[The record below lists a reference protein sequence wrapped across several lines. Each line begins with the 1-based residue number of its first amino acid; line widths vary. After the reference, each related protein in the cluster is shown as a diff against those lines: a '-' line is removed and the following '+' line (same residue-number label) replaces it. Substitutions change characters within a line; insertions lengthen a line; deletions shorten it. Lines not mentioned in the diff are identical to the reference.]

1 MRRKGILLFFG
12 IVLFVAEAASQ
23 RLSHQVLV
31 PAAGVAAGINF
42 SYSQTIGEAVV
53 RIIGCDDYI
62 LTQGFQQ
69 PRLKLKTG
77 SQPQGTGVNVYPNP
91 VVNYVNIELF
101 GSTARSFLITIVNI
115 TGTVVFNDEI
125 DFAQSYW
132 EVREIP
138 VTGLARGLYFVRIVS
153 TDMVI
158 SRTFKMEKM

>member
-101 GSTARSFLITIVNI
+101 GSTARTFLITIVNI

>member
-23 RLSHQVLV
+23 KLSQQVLV